1 MAKYQ
6 LTISADDPAELADIL
21 NGTAPGG
28 AALSDD
34 PSEVLTKLQEL
45 MDAEGKTVVVRAKRN
60 SRGSSSKEKD
70 KSDEKPKGKETEK
83 PKDDGTGFDD
93 ADEGEAEA
101 EGEAEGED
109 DAPAEYDFDTV
120 FDTVMEAVKDQSNP
134 ELSAK
139 VRKAVSAVAANMD
152 GVKKLSDITD
162 HDQQVQFVESM
173 VSGLPELFGGK
184 DEDATDPAAEDVFA

>member
-21 NGTAPGG
+21 NGTGC

-34 PSEVLTKLQEL
+34 PGEVLTRLQEL

-60 SRGSSSKEKD
+60 SRGSSKSDSGEKAPKENA
-70 KSDEKPKGKETEK
+70 KSDEAKNEAEDTEAENETENE
-83 PKDDGTGFDD
+83 D
-93 ADEGEAEA
+93 AEAEA
-101 EGEAEGED
+101 EDEPSGPQGD
-109 DAPAEYDFDTV
+109 YDFDTV

-134 ELSAK
+134 ERSAK

-173 VSGLPELFGGK
+173 VSSLPELFGGE
-184 DEDATDPAAEDVFA
+184 DEDTTDPDAEDVFS